1 MPAADMGLT
10 CRQGIEN
17 DSEGDQGD
25 DVELLRRGVHASK
38 DVSKGADKA
47 SSRSRKSM
55 LLCGLLIAVGL
66 LIHGLMAEWTDAGQI
81 IAVTWNIAAINNNPF
96 EYWITH
102 DDKDYNK
109 LMVDVQEFIASP
121 GDRDVQVSEVFTA
134 SMWSELKA
142 EMSERGWSG
151 LDEVEARWTNDFSK
165 RKIISGFMK
174 DKALGE
180 KRLAS
185 MPDRITNTI
194 NLKDGGVANRPT
206 VINCF
211 VGDISSVP
219 KWCVACH
226 LRCSRTACLCVK
238 LAK

>member
-66 LIHGLMAEWTDAGQI
+66 LMHGLMAEWTDAGQI

-121 GDRDVQVSEVFTA
+121 GDRDVQRQAPARVP
-134 SMWSELKA
+134 
-142 EMSERGWSG
+142 ERGT
-151 LDEVEARWTNDFSK
+151 LEVHPEQQRDDLQATH
-165 RKIISGFMK
+165 
-174 DKALGE
+174 LGKPQIPSLE
-180 KRLAS
+180 
-185 MPDRITNTI
+185 P
-194 NLKDGGVANRPT
+194 
-206 VINCF
+206 
-211 VGDISSVP
+211 
-219 KWCVACH
+219 
-226 LRCSRTACLCVK
+226 
-238 LAK
+238 